1 MTFYT
6 KSCVLSSQAKEFIQ
20 IADIL
25 DAVTASDSECEVLS
39 GEDESDDKLWELDD
53 VERAGD
59 DSYHAD
65 DDVGGPED
73 TVGDDNDDSDYDVP
87 LANRMKKKPKKY
99 KFEKRRPFVPPQ
111 LPPFIPEPERPTP
124 DDGIPIEYVNMFL
137 TDDMI
142 ENLLLQSN
150 KYATEKTGL
159 CPNFTKAELQTYF
172 GIYYLMGIVRLPK
185 IDDYWRS
192 DLWYGQ
198 IADKMSRL

>member
-6 KSCVLSSQAKEFIQ
+6 KSCILSSQAKEFIE

-39 GEDESDDKLWELDD
+39 GDDELDDGLWELDD
-53 VERAGD
+53 VEGAGD

-73 TVGDDNDDSDYDVP
+73 TVGDDDDDSDDRDDSDDDDDDGDYDVP

-111 LPPFIPEPERPTP
+111 LPPFIPEPERPTL
-124 DDGIPIEYVNMFL
+124 DDRIPIEYVNMFL

-142 ENLLLQSN
+142 ENLVLQSN

-159 CPNFTKAELQTYF
+159 CPNFTKAEL
-172 GIYYLMGIVRLPK
+172 
-185 IDDYWRS
+185 
-192 DLWYGQ
+192 
-198 IADKMSRL
+198 